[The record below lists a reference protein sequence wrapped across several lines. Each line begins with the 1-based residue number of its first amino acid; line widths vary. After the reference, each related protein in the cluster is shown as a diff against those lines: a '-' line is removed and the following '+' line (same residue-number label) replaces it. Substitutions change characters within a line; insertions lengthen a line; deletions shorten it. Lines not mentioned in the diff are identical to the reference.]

1 MAGREGRLYL
11 RGISK
16 LLCEV
21 VLGGLLFQE
30 NKGPCQPCFIL
41 GKSEGPRRSKHWT
54 MLRGTGCTL
63 RAWAAFSCTPSCA
76 GGSINPGNGPSCACW
91 VFALLRAE
99 PREATQ
105 SLCQEPVS
113 EGGDAL
119 RREEYLNCLETL
131 LFLCLVLAFHFFF
144 KSKPQD
150 IQPEILWLLF
160 MYGKYLTVQVRKPSI
175 QKLKGNPKLLGSSQ
189 SD

>member
-30 NKGPCQPCFIL
+30 NKCLCQPCFLL

-54 MLRGTGCTL
+54 MLRDTGCTL

-76 GGSINPGNGPSCACW
+76 EGSINPGNGPSCACW
-91 VFALLRAE
+91 VFALLRTE
-99 PREATQ
+99 PREPL
-105 SLCQEPVS
+105 SPCVKNPFP
-113 EGGDAL
+113 
-119 RREEYLNCLETL
+119 REEMHSDEKSTWTAWRLCFSSV
-131 LFLCLVLAFHFFF
+131 LFWHFIF
-144 KSKPQD
+144 
-150 IQPEILWLLF
+150 
-160 MYGKYLTVQVRKPSI
+160 
-175 QKLKGNPKLLGSSQ
+175 LKI
-189 SD
+189 